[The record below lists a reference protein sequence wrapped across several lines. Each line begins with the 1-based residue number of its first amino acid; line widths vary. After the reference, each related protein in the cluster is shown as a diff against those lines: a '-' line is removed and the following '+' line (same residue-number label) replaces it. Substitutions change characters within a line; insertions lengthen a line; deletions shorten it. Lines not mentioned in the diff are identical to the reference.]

1 MIYRIIIVMVDDYGD
16 IASHVQYVAFY
27 KKAENSSFN
36 FLNYIY
42 CSFFN
47 NENMPLTEWT
57 VKFMK

>member
-1 MIYRIIIVMVDDYGD
+1 MVDDYGD